1 MAFTYPF
8 CYKPIPEIV
17 SAAKELMRKI
27 ASEPELDEIFSEG
40 KMLGV
45 LMVAEKEENGAAGGQ
60 ENEVEGLKGGEKSE
74 GGAGSGDKEI
84 GGQQGGGSCEQA
96 GGKVKFL
103 YAFSGLAGGRSIIEG
118 FVPPIFDLNAPGSEY
133 RAREA
138 EISELSR
145 RIRELESADRDVLE
159 LKSRRRELS
168 ISLQDRSE
176 ERRVGKECRSRWS
189 PYH

>member
-45 LMVAEKEENGAAGGQ
+45 LMVAEKDENGAAGGQ
-60 ENEVEGLKGGEKSE
+60 QSG
-74 GGAGSGDKEI
+74 GSGMGEVSS
-84 GGQQGGGSCEQA
+84 GQESGGSSEQT

-118 FVPPIFDLNAPGSEY
+118 FVPPIFDLNAPGSSY

-138 EISELSR
+138 EISELNR
-145 RIRELESADRDVLE
+145 RIRELEGADR
-159 LKSRRRELS
+159 
-168 ISLQDRSE
+168 
-176 ERRVGKECRSRWS
+176 
-189 PYH
+189 